1 MTIASMN
8 AQSLALIDQ
17 KLGSFAL
24 RPAES
29 ELVKRVIYH
38 TADWD
43 YAQLLK
49 FSPTALGAG
58 AAALAARTP
67 IVVDV
72 PMIQVA
78 VQETVRLA
86 FANGLYCC
94 QESATIAAGLASAE
108 GAGHRSPTL
117 ERSLSALLR
126 LYPQAILVVGQER
139 SVLSHLLDWVEAGKV
154 RPALLIVTA
163 PYWGEG
169 LDEDLGQSRAAGKP
183 GADAERLDR
192 SDIPWLGVTG
202 TKGGAGV
209 AASLLAG
216 LVDLTWQAYNPA

>member
-1 MTIASMN
+1 MAMAGMN

-17 KLGSFAL
+17 KLGDLSL

-43 YAQLLK
+43 YAQILH
-49 FSPTALGAG
+49 FSPSSLSAG

-72 PMIQVA
+72 PMVQVA
-78 VQETVRLA
+78 VQETIRVA
-86 FANGLYCC
+86 FSNSLYCC
-94 QESATIAAGLASAE
+94 QETVTIAAGLTPILEGQKERTQDSSSSRSAS
-108 GAGHRSPTL
+108 
-117 ERSLSALLR
+117 ERGLSALLR
-126 LYPQAILVVGQER
+126 LYPQAIVVVGQER
-139 SVLSHLLDWVEAGKV
+139 SMLTQVLDWVEAGKV

-163 PYWGEG
+163 PHLEET
-169 LDEDLGQSRAAGKP
+169 DP

-192 SDIPWLGVTG
+192 SDIPWLGVSG
-202 TKGGAGV
+202 SKGGAGI

-216 LVDLTWQAYNPA
+216 LVELTWQAYNPA